1 MASLSLVNV
10 CKTYKNGFEA
20 VKNVSLDIRDREI
33 SDTGGTVGVREV
45 DHTPDDRRAGGH
57 FLRPALD

>member
-20 VKNVSLDIRDREI
+20 VKDVNLDIRIR
-33 SDTGGTVGVREV
+33 SS
-45 DHTPDDRRAGGH
+45 
-57 FLRPALD
+57 

>member
-20 VKNVSLDIRDREI
+20 VKNVSLDIRDREFLILVGPSGCGI
-33 SDTGGTVGVREV
+33 SSSK
-45 DHTPDDRRAGGH
+45 PK
-57 FLRPALD
+57 FLAESLIA

>member
-20 VKNVSLDIRDREI
+20 VKDVNLDIRDKEFLI
-33 SDTGGTVGVREV
+33 LVG
-45 DHTPDDRRAGGH
+45 PSGAGSRR
-57 FLRPALD
+57 RSV